1 MSDMARE
8 VRRLAPW
15 YHTFELPGGVVT
27 SGYFDLRS
35 VVGKLPLPAS
45 LAGMRC
51 LDAAACEGFWSFELA
66 RRGAAEVVSLDL
78 PDTDRQDWQGLPS
91 REVRRAGSGMANEHF
106 AARAAGA
113 GSRHRPSRRH
123 ERLRRRSRGCWAPL
137 TTCSSATS

>member
-1 MSDMARE
+1 MSDLAEE

-15 YHTFELPGGVVT
+15 YHTFELPEGVVT
-27 SGYFDLRS
+27 DGYFDLRS

-66 RRGAAEVVSLDL
+66 RRGAAEVISLAL
-78 PDTDRQDWQGLPS
+78 PDTDRQDRQGLPS

-106 AARAAGA
+106 AFVQRALGA
-113 GSRHRPSRRH
+113 DTVRRVDMNVYDADPG
-123 ERLRRRSRGCWAPL
+123 LLG
-137 TTCSSATS
+137 